1 MSKRHRLHEEEL
13 EFQIAP
19 MVDVLLVM
27 LIFFV
32 MITSAS
38 VLRVDSKLH
47 LPVAHHAGKMS
58 KSWNEGM
65 IDVHWDPAS
74 NNSYSSMISA
84 NGQSVRFNQPEELTK
99 HLKGVISGD
108 AFRVIIR
115 ADRDTPARVIQ
126 KTMGACAAAGIGDI
140 VFSAVN
146 LNRE

>member
-1 MSKRHRLHEEEL
+1 MSVLHRRHEEEL

-38 VLRVDSKLH
+38 VLRVDAKIKL
-47 LPVAHHAGKMS
+47 PIARHAGKMN

-65 IDVHWDPAS
+65 INVHWEADTRY
-74 NNSYSSMISA
+74 SYATMMA
-84 NGQSVRFNQPEELTK
+84 ADGQILRFDKMDDLTK
-99 HLKGVISGD
+99 HLKGLIAGD
-108 AFRVIIR
+108 GFRAILR
-115 ADRDTPARVIQ
+115 SDREVPASAIQ
-126 KTMGACAAAGIGDI
+126 KVMGACAAAGIGDI

-146 LNRE
+146 LDR